1 MSRFLFILK
10 KLSKRLESQRR
21 SMYTIITRSKIVK
34 VKKDLI
40 YYLNLNK
47 TENIINL
54 IGGD

>member
-10 KLSKRLESQRR
+10 SLSKRLESQRR
-21 SMYTIITRSKIVK
+21 SMYTIFTRSKIVK

-40 YYLNLNK
+40 YYLKLNK
-47 TENIINL
+47 IENIINL